1 MIFCGF
7 PFFSHLKFV
16 NASRLTATGLSAW
29 AAKCAKIHRV
39 SCKTRS
45 DLGRTRSHLVF
56 SRSDLVFPKRHV
68 GAAGVN
74 IHAGNRPRERVCSQ
88 LAGWVGSD

>member
-16 NASRLTATGLSAW
+16 NASRLTATGPSAW
-29 AAKCAKIHRV
+29 AAKCAKIH
-39 SCKTRS
+39 
-45 DLGRTRSHLVF
+45 LV
-56 SRSDLVFPKRHV
+56 LPKRHV

-74 IHAGNRPRERVCSQ
+74 IHAGNRPGEQVCSQ
-88 LAGWVGSD
+88 LAGRVGSD